1 MKISTSIVALCAS
14 SASAFSPSSSSFG
27 IRTNS
32 ALNGY
37 LDDLSKDLY
46 SEDATPDVVADSR
59 EANVM
64 DKEQIDRFG
73 PGNLNE
79 FVEFEEFDGGDGQMG
94 VAGDGTKGLDKSDFE
109 TGSLASQMN
118 KSRMRSA
125 RNAWGTDTGYANQ
138 LREQG
143 MDTARAQQLENWN
156 NQMELKKKKDQQRFM
171 TEQFDQIQSN
181 ADEDWRQL
189 SKFGIERNQDFDM
202 NEEFGEVK
210 ADVAVEGILE
220 LSARPGTMAG
230 GIGFAEVSLKN
241 EYMGF
246 ADFRAAF
253 TADSATSFSVTPNEG
268 SLSKEPTVF
277 QVRFRPDGMGTF
289 EGYLVIETEDFKKT
303 WKCIGTTG

>member
-1 MKISTSIVALCAS
+1 MKISTSILALCAS
-14 SASAFSPSSSSFG
+14 STTAFTPSPTFG
-27 IRTNS
+27 VRSITS
-32 ALNGY
+32 LKGY
-37 LDDLSKDLY
+37 LDDLNKDLY
-46 SEDATPDVVADSR
+46 AEDATPDVVADSR
-59 EANVM
+59 EANTM
-64 DKEQIDRFG
+64 DKEQVDRYG
-73 PGNLNE
+73 PGNLSD

-94 VAGDGTKGLDKSDFE
+94 VAGDGSKGLDKSDFE

-125 RNAWGTDTGYANQ
+125 KNAWGTDSGYANQ

-156 NQMELKKKKDQQRFM
+156 NQQELKKKKDQMKYM
-171 TEQFDQIQSN
+171 TEQFDQVQSN

-189 SKFGIERNQDFDM
+189 AKFGVERNQDFDM

-210 ADVAVEGILE
+210 ADVAVEGTLE

-253 TADSATSFSVTPNEG
+253 TSDSATAFSVDPAEG
-268 SLSKEPTVF
+268 SLSKEPTTF
-277 QVRFRPDGMGTF
+277 QIRFRPDGMGVF